1 MNNNSHRRSTGAA
14 TPGLPSAELA
24 GVRAVQAGANRLGAA
39 ALTPVQGP
47 SHSEGRSPY
56 SASGGALF
64 RVPALVLFAA
74 VLAGCASHEP
84 RPTLL
89 TVPASARPAQG
100 ASVSVITPV
109 PRQPG
114 AVLAVRRLGLPEYIQ
129 ARRVRYR
136 ADASTLAEWPNT
148 FWAERIEIGLAR
160 EFQAALRQA
169 LPGWQLCEDDCAER
183 GASYAVQVDLAPL
196 DFVRSRL
203 ALQAHARIVVSG
215 LATGSKPAPA
225 AAARPLLT
233 LERNFE
239 LAASADTPQAHAQ
252 TLSDLLDALAFAVAD
267 TVQRAQQPG
276 R

>member
-1 MNNNSHRRSTGAA
+1 MNLLCR
-14 TPGLPSAELA
+14 LPRVVALPVLA
-24 GVRAVQAGANRLGAA
+24 LLAA
-39 ALTPVQGP
+39 A
-47 SHSEGRSPY
+47 
-56 SASGGALF
+56 
-64 RVPALVLFAA
+64 
-74 VLAGCASHEP
+74 LAGCASREP

-89 TVPASARPAQG
+89 TVPAAARPAQG
-100 ASVSVITPV
+100 ASVSSITPV

-148 FWAERIEIGLAR
+148 FWAERIEVGLAR

-169 LPGWQLCEDDCAER
+169 LPGWQLCDDDCSER
-183 GASYAVQVDLAPL
+183 NATLSVQVDLAPL

-203 ALQAHARIVVSG
+203 TLQAHARIVVSS
-215 LATGSKPAPA
+215 LPA
-225 AAARPLLT
+225 ASAGGKPGTVAAPPRPLLT

-252 TLSDLLDALAFAVAD
+252 TLSDLLEALAFAVAE
-267 TVQRAQQPG
+267 TAQRAQAAP